1 MGKNTK
7 GSNAK
12 RTPSQNHCSTGE
24 SLTTTQRYKKLSWE
38 KQFKQLDIEFKKGA
52 FTMKTVSVK
61 TGIDRANI
69 CRYIVKRRKQNKIYL
84 VKYGIC
90 PITKMGGVGFYTT
103 NSELYYSLI
112 KLNDDK

>member
-1 MGKNTK
+1 MAKKNK

-12 RTPSQNHCSTGE
+12 RTPSNCITGE
-24 SLTTTQRYKKLSWE
+24 SLTTNQRYKKQSWDD
-38 KQFKQLDIEFKKGA
+38 QFKRLDIEFRKGVY
-52 FTMKTVSVK
+52 TMKTVSLK
-61 TGIDRANI
+61 LDIDRANI
-69 CRYIVKRRKQNKIYL
+69 CRYIGKRRKQNKIYL

-90 PITKMGGVGFYTT
+90 PITKTGGVGFYTT